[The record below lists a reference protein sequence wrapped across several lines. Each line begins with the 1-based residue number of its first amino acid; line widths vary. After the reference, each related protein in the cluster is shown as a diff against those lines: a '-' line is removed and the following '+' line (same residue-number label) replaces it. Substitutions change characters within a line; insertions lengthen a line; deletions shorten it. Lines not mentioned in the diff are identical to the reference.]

1 MGNLFSNRLK
11 ILRTERN
18 MTQKKFAEF
27 VGLTPVTLSAYE
39 NGNKNPSL
47 ENAKNIAIHCDV
59 TLDWLC
65 GLSNNR
71 TPTDFSYYSDII
83 RILLK
88 IDKKTPL
95 VFAYEGSDFENSNEY
110 YFSFCSDK
118 MQKYIKNYY
127 KYSILY
133 KEGMID
139 ADIYNACIEKLLRDS
154 HVIIDESDTSK
165 SDTPPLSSLDE

>member
-1 MGNLFSNRLK
+1 
-11 ILRTERN
+11 
-18 MTQKKFAEF
+18 
-27 VGLTPVTLSAYE
+27 
-39 NGNKNPSL
+39 
-47 ENAKNIAIHCDV
+47 
-59 TLDWLC
+59 
-65 GLSNNR
+65 
-71 TPTDFSYYSDII
+71 
-83 RILLK
+83 
-88 IDKKTPL
+88 
-95 VFAYEGSDFENSNEY
+95 
-110 YFSFCSDK
+110 